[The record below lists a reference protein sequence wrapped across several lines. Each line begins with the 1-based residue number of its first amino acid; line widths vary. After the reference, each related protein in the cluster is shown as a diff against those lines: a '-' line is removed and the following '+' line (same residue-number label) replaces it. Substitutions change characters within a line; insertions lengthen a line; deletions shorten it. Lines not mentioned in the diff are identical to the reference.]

1 MQLLSYNCDNV
12 GLVVQCQLFAGISS
26 SEQELLIE
34 EKNLVISETRIQV
47 SMDLGSPRS
56 NLEREKFYSHD
67 VQ

>member
-34 EKNLVISETRIQV
+34 ENNLVISETRIQASV
-47 SMDLGSPRS
+47 NLESPRS
-56 NLEREKFYSHD
+56 NLEREKFYSH